1 MRTTGVHHIV
11 LNVSDLEQSRH
22 FYGDLLG
29 FQLRTLPSE
38 FPGTFAGSHFFILNG
53 VEVFLVAHKQNTPGD
68 RFSEFRLGLDHL
80 AFGAPDEA
88 ALQELADQL
97 KAAGVPTNGVE
108 TFAPTGNRYVSFR
121 DPDNIQL
128 ECWLDKKPD

>member
-1 MRTTGVHHIV
+1 MQTTGVHHIV
-11 LNVSDLEQSRH
+11 LNVSDLEQSRR
-22 FYGDLLG
+22 FYGDILG
-29 FQLRTLPSE
+29 FSLRTLPSE
-38 FPGTFAGSHFFILNG
+38 FPGTFAGSHFFIIG
-53 VEVFLVAHKQNTPGD
+53 DVEIFLVSHKQNTPGD

-80 AFGAPDEA
+80 AFAAPDEA
-88 ALQELADQL
+88 ALHALADQL

-128 ECWLDKKPD
+128 EFWLSNKQG